1 MRERFGQQIIADL
14 PKDQVPP
21 FTYCGVDLFGPFLVK
36 ERRSEIKRYGALFT
50 CLASR
55 AVHIEVVASMEM
67 DSFIMAVRR
76 VIARR
81 GNMRTIRS
89 NNGSNF
95 IGAENELCKVFNEMD
110 HTKISNLLQ
119 DNGTDWLVWIKNTPT
134 ASHMGGVWER
144 QIRSARNSLS
154 FLLKIHGRS
163 LNEEVLSTLMAEVE
177 AIMNSRPLT
186 VEPLGDG
193 NSLNP
198 ISPSNLLTMNS
209 KVVMP
214 PPGGFGRADI
224 YNRKHW
230 RRVRH
235 ISDKFWNRWRK
246 EFLVTWQQSHKWST
260 NRRNFQTGDI
270 VLLKDE
276 FQHRNHWSMAQI
288 IEAYPDVNGNIQNV
302 KIRIGT
308 RSNVDNRILERPISK
323 LVLLLDTND
332 S

>member
-14 PKDQVPP
+14 PKDQVNEAPP

-144 QIRSARNSLS
+144 QIRSARNILS
-154 FLLKIHGRS
+154 SLLKTHGRS
-163 LNEEVLSTLMAEVE
+163 LNDEALSTLMAEVE
-177 AIMNSRPLT
+177 AVMNSRPLT
-186 VEPLGDG
+186 VKLLSDG

-198 ISPSNLLTMNS
+198 ISPPKLLTMKS
-209 KVVMP
+209 
-214 PPGGFGRADI
+214 
-224 YNRKHW
+224 
-230 RRVRH
+230 
-235 ISDKFWNRWRK
+235 
-246 EFLVTWQQSHKWST
+246 
-260 NRRNFQTGDI
+260 
-270 VLLKDE
+270 
-276 FQHRNHWSMAQI
+276 
-288 IEAYPDVNGNIQNV
+288 
-302 KIRIGT
+302 
-308 RSNVDNRILERPISK
+308 
-323 LVLLLDTND
+323 
-332 S
+332 